1 MPAPSPR
8 TLYLGPSIESGI
20 AQWNTMA
27 LDLEQAW
34 PEVSAEL
41 KALNAAAP
49 WGNGAEGRMFAQ
61 AYLKDDGPS
70 RLVES
75 GTALVGEIVDVG
87 PLLRETIANSRSTD
101 TAIAEDLASG
111 GRIRREV

>member
-1 MPAPSPR
+1 MPTRSPQN
-8 TLYLGPSIESGI
+8 LYLGTFIESGI
-20 AQWNTMA
+20 AQWDTMA
-27 LDLEQAW
+27 FDLEQAW

-49 WGNGAEGRMFAQ
+49 WGDGAEGRMFAQ

-75 GTALVGEIVDVG
+75 GTALVGEIVDAG
-87 PLLRETIANSRSTD
+87 PLLRETIANSRATD
-101 TAIAEDLASG
+101 AAIAQDLASG
-111 GRIRREV
+111 GRTRKEV